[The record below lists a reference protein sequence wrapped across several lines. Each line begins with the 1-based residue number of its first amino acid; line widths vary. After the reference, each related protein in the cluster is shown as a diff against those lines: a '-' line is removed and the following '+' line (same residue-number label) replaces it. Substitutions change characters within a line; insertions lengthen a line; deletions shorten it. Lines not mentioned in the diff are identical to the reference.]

1 MSKVSTPLLG
11 IIFTVTTITLGC
23 ASGGTM
29 ISSSAKG
36 VSVEARSPTEA
47 ERIAR
52 NGCAQWGKRL
62 GKMTQQMSMSTEKVS
77 QMYFACE

>member
-1 MSKVSTPLLG
+1 MNKKTTLFIG
-11 IIFTVTTITLGC
+11 IIISITTVTLGC
-23 ASGGTM
+23 ASGVTL

-36 VSVEARSPTEA
+36 VSVEARSPAEA
-47 ERIAR
+47 ERVAR

-62 GKMTQQMSMSTEKVS
+62 GKMTQQISMSTEKQS